1 MVTSGL
7 VWPWLLAVVAVVA
20 LAVAGVAWLRRDRR
34 RTGRTRWVA
43 STADLD
49 AIPEVR
55 TALRRYVWLRAL
67 GAGMLAVCLACAAV
81 LIARPMHQQTISERL
96 GTRDIVICLD
106 VSGSMVDYDAA
117 VLNRFTE
124 LIENFRGERVGL
136 SIFNSTSRTVFPLT
150 DDYPIALD
158 EIDEG
163 ARVLDGVSGGFFS
176 TEALDAYERWTA
188 GTINLGDDQA
198 SLIGDG
204 LASCGLLFDQED
216 DTRSRSIILVT
227 DNELL
232 GDPVYS
238 LAQAIDLTSER
249 DITLFGLYGG
259 PAALRGS
266 ALEIE
271 FSSLIQDA
279 GGHTWFA
286 DDADAINGILD
297 EVVQQ
302 QTAVLDTD
310 PEIRITDTPRTW
322 FLGLVL
328 ALAGF
333 WVLQWRVRS

>member
-7 VWPWLLAVVAVVA
+7 VWPWALAIVAVVA
-20 LAVAGVAWLRRDRR
+20 LAVGGVAWLRRDRQR
-34 RTGRTRWVA
+34 AGRTRWVSA
-43 STADLD
+43 TADLD

-67 GAGMLAVCLACAAV
+67 GAGMLAVCLASAAM

-106 VSGSMVDYDAA
+106 VSGSMVPFDAA
-117 VLNRFTE
+117 VLDSFTD

-158 EIDEG
+158 EIEEG
-163 ARVLDGVSGGFFS
+163 ARILDGVSGSFYS
-176 TEALDAYERWTA
+176 SEQLAAYDRWTA
-188 GTINLGDDQA
+188 GTINLGMDQA

-204 LASCGLLFDQED
+204 LASCGLLFDNED
-216 DTRSRSIILVT
+216 DTRSRSIIFVT
-227 DNELL
+227 DNELM

-238 LAQAIDLTSER
+238 LSQAIDLTSER
-249 DITLFGLYGG
+249 EITLFGLYGG
-259 PAALRGS
+259 PPQLKGS
-266 ALEIE
+266 ALEVE
-271 FSSLIQDA
+271 FTSLITNA

-286 DDADAINGILD
+286 DDAAAIDGIMD
-297 EVVQQ
+297 QVVQQ
-302 QTAVLDTD
+302 QTAQLDAD

-322 FLGLVL
+322 FLWLVL

-333 WVLQWRVRS
+333 WVLQWRVKA

>member
-1 MVTSGL
+1 MVSSGL
-7 VWPWLLAVVAVVA
+7 VWPWALAIVAVVA
-20 LAVAGVAWLRRDRR
+20 LAVAGIAWWRRGARR
-34 RTGRTRWVA
+34 AGRSRWVA
-43 STADLD
+43 ATADLD
-49 AIPEVR
+49 VIPEVR
-55 TALRRYVWLRAL
+55 SALRRYVWLRAA
-67 GAGMLAVCLACAAV
+67 GAGALALALACSAV

-117 VLNRFTE
+117 VLNSFTE

-158 EIDEG
+158 EIEQG
-163 ARVLDGVSGGFFS
+163 AQVLDGVSGGFYS
-176 TEALDAYERWTA
+176 MDALDAYERWTD
-188 GTINLGDDQA
+188 GTINLGGDQA

-216 DTRSRSIILVT
+216 DQRSRSIILVT
-227 DNELL
+227 DNELM

-238 LAQAIDLTSER
+238 LSQAIDLTSER
-249 DITLFGLYGG
+249 EITLFGLYGG
-259 PAALRGS
+259 PAELRGS

-271 FSSLIQDA
+271 FTSLITDA

-286 DDADAINGILD
+286 DDAAAIDGILD

-302 QTAVLDTD
+302 QTAVLDAD

>member
-7 VWPWLLAVVAVVA
+7 VWPWALAIVAAVA
-20 LAVAGVAWLRRDRR
+20 LVVGGVAWLRRDRHR
-34 RTGRTRWVA
+34 AGRTRWVA
-43 STADLD
+43 ATADLD

-67 GAGMLAVCLACAAV
+67 GAGMLAICLASAAM

-106 VSGSMVDYDAA
+106 VSGSMVPFDAA
-117 VLNRFTE
+117 VLDSFTD

-158 EIDEG
+158 EIEEG
-163 ARVLDGVSGGFFS
+163 ARILDGVSGSFYS
-176 TEALDAYERWTA
+176 NEQLAAYDRWTA
-188 GTINLGDDQA
+188 GTINLGMDQA

-204 LASCGLLFDQED
+204 LASCGLLFDNED
-216 DTRSRSIILVT
+216 DTRSRSIIFVT
-227 DNELL
+227 DNELM

-238 LAQAIDLTSER
+238 LGQAIDLTSER

-259 PAALRGS
+259 APQLKGS
-266 ALEIE
+266 ALEVE
-271 FSSLIQDA
+271 FTSLITNA

-286 DDADAINGILD
+286 DDAAAIDGIMD
-297 EVVQQ
+297 QVVQQ
-302 QTAVLDTD
+302 QTAQLDAD

-322 FLGLVL
+322 FLWLVL
-328 ALAGF
+328 GLAGF
-333 WVLQWRVRS
+333 WVLQWRVKA

>member
-7 VWPWLLAVVAVVA
+7 VWPWVLAIVAGVA
-20 LAVAGVAWLRRDRR
+20 LAVGGIAWLRRSRR
-34 RTGRTRWVA
+34 RVGRTRWVA
-43 STADLD
+43 ATADLD
-49 AIPEVR
+49 AIPAVR
-55 TALRRYVWLRAL
+55 SVLRRYQWLRAA
-67 GAGMLAVCLACAAV
+67 GAALLALSLACAAM

-96 GTRDIVICLD
+96 GTRDIVLCLD

-117 VLNRFTE
+117 VLETFTQ

-158 EIDEG
+158 EIEKG
-163 ARVLDGVSGGFFS
+163 AEVLDGVSGWYS
-176 TEALDAYERWTA
+176 EEQVSAYERWTA
-188 GTINLGDDQA
+188 GTINLGEDQS

-216 DTRSRSIILVT
+216 DARSRSIILVT
-227 DNELL
+227 DNELM
-232 GDPVYS
+232 GDPVYTLS
-238 LAQAIDLTSER
+238 QAIDLTTER
-249 DITLFGLYGG
+249 DVTLFGLYGG
-259 PAALRGS
+259 PAALRGT

-271 FSSLIQDA
+271 FTSLITEA

-286 DDADAINGILD
+286 DDAAAVDGIMD
-297 EVVQQ
+297 EVVSQ

-310 PEIRITDTPRTW
+310 PEIRITDTPRNW
-322 FLGLVL
+322 FLGLVF
-328 ALAGF
+328 ALAAF